1 MSNNCHQR
9 HKILASELPTIQT
22 RSPAL
27 PRLILG
33 LRNRLSYTKS
43 MPKFPAISLLRSFLG
58 CKQFIILLFNFYL
71 TLTFNYFNFIIIITF
86 CPFYQPIRSRS
97 LITPTRLQKR
107 LKGRRLQLFTQV
119 NIGSCRSEGPMV
131 SLNSRNQ
138 YVAVLINGHGSIIL

>member
-9 HKILASELPTIQT
+9 HKILASELPAIQT
-22 RSPAL
+22 RSPEL

-33 LRNRLSYTKS
+33 LGNRLSYTKS
-43 MPKFPAISLLRSFLG
+43 MPKFPPIS
-58 CKQFIILLFNFYL
+58 L
-71 TLTFNYFNFIIIITF
+71 TLTLKYFNFIIITF

-97 LITPTRLQKR
+97 LITPARLQKR

-131 SLNSRNQ
+131 SLNSRNY
-138 YVAVLINGHGSIIL
+138 YVAVLINGRGSIIL